1 MYQLAP
7 RTTSIEWGGPP
18 EQVLHCYVPMLIKL
32 YILLVVMPVFFFVD
46 VSFFLGRRGL
56 AITMVT
62 QYDIERVKNI
72 ESNISKFISAMIIS
86 MVVQ

>member
-1 MYQLAP
+1 
-7 RTTSIEWGGPP
+7 
-18 EQVLHCYVPMLIKL
+18 
-32 YILLVVMPVFFFVD
+32 MPVFFFVD